1 MIKCVL
7 ILGVFK
13 GKVRAK
19 VLYLHHQP
27 NHFIHNQNQ
36 HPKTYPQVYPQP
48 VYNHH
53 VHALLCLALLLA
65 CCACG
70 VYHIA
75 TTHYTR
81 HKTSN
86 ITKDYIYIDII
97 YHMIIKSRLIKRESL
112 TGQYHATS
120 HKIRP

>member
-1 MIKCVL
+1 MIKCFL

-19 VLYLHHQP
+19 VLYPHHP
-27 NHFIHNQNQ
+27 TKNLSTTKINLIKLIHSFIHSLCTTTK
-36 HPKTYPQVYPQP
+36 HTP
-48 VYNHH
+48 
-53 VHALLCLALLLA
+53 CLALLLA

-70 VYHIA
+70 VYHRA
-75 TTHYTR
+75 LTHYTR

-97 YHMIIKSRLIKRESL
+97 YHMTIKSRLIKHMSL
-112 TGQYHATS
+112 
-120 HKIRP
+120 IRPYSVISHQTIP